1 MFHLR
6 TRWESSLYLIL
17 KVEKKTQ
24 EEKPMTQVQR
34 KSDSSVVSLMEFRSR
49 KMESGTR
56 KLNLSSTFTGKK
68 GSLVTPDEQDLNIRL
83 ERIKQ
88 SIQRI
93 NQLMQ
98 DLKNPAQQN

>member
-1 MFHLR
+1 
-6 TRWESSLYLIL
+6 
-17 KVEKKTQ
+17 
-24 EEKPMTQVQR
+24 
-34 KSDSSVVSLMEFRSR
+34 
-49 KMESGTR
+49 
-56 KLNLSSTFTGKK
+56 
-68 GSLVTPDEQDLNIRL
+68 VTPDEQDLNIRL